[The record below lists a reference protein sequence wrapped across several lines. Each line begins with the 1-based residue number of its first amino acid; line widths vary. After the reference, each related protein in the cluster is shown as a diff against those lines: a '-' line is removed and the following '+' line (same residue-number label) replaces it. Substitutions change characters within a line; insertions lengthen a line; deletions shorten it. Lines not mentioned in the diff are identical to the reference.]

1 MVTDRNM
8 LAMLCTWQKLCVST
22 QCKTT
27 ELFLFPVKTAAILLA
42 FNQQRLFLGLSESK
56 KEVPVGGLR
65 LDLQV
70 GDPWSFPN
78 H

>member
-1 MVTDRNM
+1 M
-8 LAMLCTWQKLCVST
+8 SP

-27 ELFLFPVKTAAILLA
+27 ELFLFSVKTAAILLA
-42 FNQQRLFLGLSESK
+42 FNQQWLFLGLSESK
-56 KEVPVGGLR
+56 KEVAVGGLR

-78 H
+78 HLFSYQLISQP

>member
-1 MVTDRNM
+1 MTVPAT
-8 LAMLCTWQKLCVST
+8 LCTWRKLCVSP
-22 QCKTT
+22 QWEPT
-27 ELFLFPVKTAAILLA
+27 ELFLFPVKTSAILLA

-56 KEVPVGGLR
+56 KEVAVGGLR
-65 LDLQV
+65 LDRPV